1 MPSCLLRCVRPVLLL
16 LIAMG
21 ATGYAWQARDEWAPG
36 VKQVLDASPAL
47 SPDGAL
53 KTFFL
58 PPGYRIEL
66 VASEPLVNSP
76 VAIDF
81 DPEGRMWVVE
91 MNMYM
96 PDFTAADE
104 RAPLCRVVV
113 LEDTN
118 NDGRM
123 DKRTVFMDGLV
134 LPRAVKVLDRGVLV
148 AEPPNLWFARDTNG
162 DLVSDTRELVTD
174 TYGPKTGYVNVEHN
188 ANGLHWAMDNRI
200 YTAEHDSYFRLK
212 NGKFT
217 VEKTIYR
224 GQWGLTHDDAG
235 RIYRNTNGAP
245 IFVDLIPAPYF
256 VRNANLLRSRG
267 AYEALNNAE
276 VNATYPIRPTPGIQ
290 GGFQANALR
299 PDGTLPRYTA
309 AGTPT
314 VFRGDRLPRELYGN
328 VFVTEPVGNLVSR
341 ILVSDDGNTL
351 RASRAYAKAEFLTST
366 DERFRPVNLA
376 SAPDG
381 TLYVVDMYRGI
392 IQHRDYVSQY
402 LKDHIDKYGLEQP
415 TDRGRI
421 YRVVHESMR
430 PGPRPALSAAT
441 PAQLVQ
447 ALSHPNGWWRDTAQR
462 LLVERGNTTAVAALV
477 AAAQTAPDWRTRL
490 HALWTLDGLDALEA
504 AVVTRALND
513 QSREVRTA
521 AVRLSERW
529 LAEPAHPIRAEVL
542 EKIDDPDW
550 NVRQQLA
557 ATLGELDRAARVNAL
572 ATMIERH
579 GDDPVVMDA
588 AISGAAGLEP
598 QVLAR
603 LLENPAETAERSA
616 GVTMLAAT
624 IVQSRAD
631 GPIQQVLDQIADGTR
646 PQWQRSALMH
656 GVEVTMLGET
666 MPGSPGGRGGAG
678 RGAGRAGG
686 AAAAGRAGG
695 DGGGGQA
702 EPLSWGRGAAAA
714 SAFPDG
720 FLAQKS
726 RRADNLLIESFAS
739 GRSPGMI
746 SLELKR
752 EPGLVKLAAGDG
764 ELGMRATWVLGRLFW
779 PGKPGVSPEA
789 APLTAE
795 EQRQFT
801 AGRLVYEGVCLGC
814 HQADGRGRDGVAPP
828 MVGSSVVLGPADI
841 AARVIIHGK
850 SGTMG
855 LMPPMGA
862 LLNDEK
868 VAAVLTY
875 MRRNW
880 GQTGSPVDEEVVR
893 EVRTA
898 YADRK
903 TPWTSAELE
912 RLQPTSR

>member
-1 MPSCLLRCVRPVLLL
+1 
-16 LIAMG
+16 
-21 ATGYAWQARDEWAPG
+21 
-36 VKQVLDASPAL
+36 
-47 SPDGAL
+47 
-53 KTFFL
+53 
-58 PPGYRIEL
+58 
-66 VASEPLVNSP
+66 
-76 VAIDF
+76 
-81 DPEGRMWVVE
+81 
-91 MNMYM
+91 
-96 PDFTAADE
+96 
-104 RAPLCRVVV
+104 
-113 LEDTN
+113 
-118 NDGRM
+118 
-123 DKRTVFMDGLV
+123 
-134 LPRAVKVLDRGVLV
+134 
-148 AEPPNLWFARDTNG
+148 
-162 DLVSDTRELVTD
+162 
-174 TYGPKTGYVNVEHN
+174 VNVEHN

-212 NGKFT
+212 NGGFT

-224 GQWGLTHDDAG
+224 GQWGLSHDDAG
-235 RIYRNTNGAP
+235 RIYRNVNGSP
-245 IFVDLIPAPYF
+245 IFVDLIAAPYF
-256 VRNANLLRSRG
+256 VRNPNLLRSRG
-267 AYEALNNAE
+267 AYEGIGNAD
-276 VNATYPIRPTPGIQ
+276 VGATYPVRPTPGIQ

-299 PDGTLPRYTA
+299 PDGTLPRYTG

-341 ILVSDDGNTL
+341 ILVSDDGSTL

-376 SAPDG
+376 SGPDG

-392 IQHRDYVSQY
+392 IQHRDYISQY

-421 YRVVHESMR
+421 YRVVHDSMR

-441 PAQLVQ
+441 PAQLVR

-462 LLVERGNTTAVAALV
+462 LLVERANKAAVPALV
-477 AAAQTAPDWRTRL
+477 TAAQTSPDWRTRL
-490 HALWTLDGLDALEA
+490 HALWTLDGMDAIEA
-504 AVVTRALND
+504 GVVTHALTD
-513 QSREVRTA
+513 ESRDVRIA

-529 LAEPAHPIRAEVL
+529 LGDPTHPIRAEVL
-542 EKIDDPDW
+542 KKIDDPDW
-550 NVRQQLA
+550 NVRQQFA
-557 ATLGELDRAARVNAL
+557 ATLGELDRASRVNAL

-588 AISGAAGLEP
+588 AISGASGLEP
-598 QVLAR
+598 QVLGR
-603 LLENPAETAERSA
+603 LLDNRAETPERSA
-616 GVTMLAAT
+616 GITMLAAT

-631 GPIQQVLDQIADGTR
+631 GPIQQLLDDVADVMR
-646 PQWQRSALMH
+646 PEWQRSALMH
-656 GVEVTMLGET
+656 GVEVTVLGEV
-666 MPGSPGGRGGAG
+666 MPGSPGGRGGGG
-678 RGAGRAGG
+678 RAGRAAGDGG
-686 AAAAGRAGG
+686 
-695 DGGGGQA
+695 GGGGQA

-714 SAFPDG
+714 SAFPEG

-752 EPGLVKLAAGDG
+752 EPALVRVAAGDG
-764 ELGMRATWVLGRLFW
+764 DMAMRATWVLGRLFW
-779 PGKPGVSPEA
+779 PGKPGITAEA
-789 APLTAE
+789 PPLTAD

-880 GQTGSPVDEEVVR
+880 GQTGSAVEDALVR
-893 EVRTA
+893 SVRTA
-898 YADRK
+898 TADRK
-903 TPWTSAELE
+903 TPWTAVELE
-912 RLQPTSR
+912 RLQPVGR